1 MTSNAAA
8 VPVLRSEAMPT
19 LSARVSGG
27 LVVAC
32 VAFAADAHA
41 QSPPAPAR
49 GADRASPAPAPRSGG
64 TPISGSL
71 SLSVGRG
78 LRFNNPYRLEAPLGD
93 TAESLSLAATYLD
106 MGVGVSFGRREFR
119 HGALLAGSV
128 ALQGIG
134 QFVLTPSYLAQLG
147 LTESWGLRGRV
158 GVPIVVAPDTTAGL
172 EAAVGASWLMAYGLG
187 ALVELVGDV
196 FFGAATD
203 QTSITTIPMLSL
215 QIGVFFDHQVL
226 P

>member
-1 MTSNAAA
+1 MTSNARAWLA
-8 VPVLRSEAMPT
+8 RRSDAMPT
-19 LSARVSGG
+19 LRARALGA
-27 LVVAC
+27 LVLAC
-32 VAFAADAHA
+32 VMVAGGAHA
-41 QSPPAPAR
+41 QSAPSAR
-49 GADRASPAPAPRSGG
+49 APVSASGAPVAAPGV

-71 SLSVGRG
+71 SLAIGRG
-78 LRFNNPYRLEAPLGD
+78 LRFNNPYRLETPLGD

-106 MGVGVSFGRREFR
+106 MGVGVSFGPREFR
-119 HGALLAGSV
+119 HGALVTGSV

-134 QFVLTPSYLAQLG
+134 QFVLTPSYLAQSG
-147 LTESWGLRGRV
+147 LTAAWSLRGRV

-172 EAAVGASWLMAYGLG
+172 EAGVGTSWLMAYGLG

-203 QTSITTIPMLSL
+203 ETSITTIPMLSL
-215 QIGVFFDHQVL
+215 QIGVFFDHQVV